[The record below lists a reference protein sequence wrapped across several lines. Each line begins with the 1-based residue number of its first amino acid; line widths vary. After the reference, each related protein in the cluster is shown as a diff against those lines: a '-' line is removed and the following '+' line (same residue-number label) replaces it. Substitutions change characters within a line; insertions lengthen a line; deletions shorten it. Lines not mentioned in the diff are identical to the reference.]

1 MAVPSS
7 GQLSLNSIYNELDDN
22 NYSGGTTN
30 SDVSLKNLC
39 TSGDPPDEDINTAGN
54 TSSDRPDGTAPHQM
68 SEFYSYDHDA
78 AGSGTSWTT
87 TIADF
92 TLSGGN
98 DAEVVS
104 AMKTL
109 VLENGVGSTTFE
121 VALYSSANPEAYIAV
136 SDRGDPGA
144 DASSSST
151 GGWTAST
158 TTDASNVITLTGL
171 TASGGA
177 TYYLRFKLV
186 MPERAGSG
194 TSTFTATNNST
205 STTTSLTHTSTG

>member
-1 MAVPSS
+1 MGCPAS

-22 NYSGGTTN
+22 DYNGGTTN

-39 TSGDPPDEDINTAGN
+39 TSGDPPNEDINTAGN
-54 TSSDRPDGTAPHQM
+54 NSSDRPDGTAPHQM

-98 DAEVVS
+98 DAEAVS

-109 VLENGVGSTTFE
+109 VLANGVGSTDFQ
-121 VALYSSANPEAYIAV
+121 VALYTGGNPEAYIAI

-144 DASSSST
+144 DASSSTT
-151 GGWTAST
+151 GGWTASV

-186 MPERAGSG
+186 MPERAGSAV
-194 TSTFTATNNST
+194 STFTATNNSV
-205 STTTSLTHTSTG
+205 STTTSLTATSTG

>member
-1 MAVPSS
+1 MGCPAS
-7 GQLSLNSIYNELDDN
+7 GQLQLNKIYNELDDD
-22 NYSGGTTN
+22 NYNSGTTN

-87 TIADF
+87 TISPF

-104 AMKTL
+104 AVKT
-109 VLENGVGSTTFE
+109 VVVANGSGNTTFE
-121 VALYSSANPEAYIAV
+121 VALASGGMPEAYLAV

-144 DASSSST
+144 DASASTT

-158 TTDASNVITLTGL
+158 TTDPANVVTVNL
-171 TASGGA
+171 GGGG

-186 MPERAGSG
+186 MPERAG
-194 TSTFTATNNST
+194 THISTFTATNNSVA
-205 STTTSLTHTSTG
+205 TTTALTAESTG

>member
-1 MAVPSS
+1 MGCPAS
-7 GQLSLNSIYNELDDN
+7 GQLQLNKIYNELDDN
-22 NYSGGTTN
+22 DYNGGTTN

-54 TSSDRPDGTAPHQM
+54 TASDRPDGTAPHQM

-87 TIADF
+87 TVADF

-104 AMKTL
+104 DMKT
-109 VLENGVGSTTFE
+109 VVVANGSGNTTFE
-121 VALYSSANPEAYIAV
+121 VALYTGGNPEVYIAV

-151 GGWTAST
+151 GGWTASVT
-158 TTDASNVITLTGL
+158 TNASNVVTLNL
-171 TASGGA
+171 SGGG

-186 MPERAGSG
+186 MPERAG
-194 TSTFTATNNST
+194 TAVSTFTATNNT
-205 STTTSLTHTSTG
+205 VSTTTSCTAESTG

>member
-7 GQLSLNSIYNELDDN
+7 GVLSLNSIYNELDDN

-87 TIADF
+87 TISPF

-104 AMKTL
+104 AVKT
-109 VLENGVGSTTFE
+109 VVVANGSGNTTFE
-121 VALYSSANPEAYIAV
+121 VALYTGGNPEAYLAV

-144 DASSSST
+144 DASASTT

-158 TTDASNVITLTGL
+158 TTDPANVVTVDL
-171 TASGGA
+171 AGGG

-186 MPERAGSG
+186 MPERAG
-194 TSTFTATNNST
+194 TAVSTFTATNNSVA
-205 STTTSLTHTSTG
+205 TTTALTAESTG

>member
-1 MAVPSS
+1 
-7 GQLSLNSIYNELDDN
+7 
-22 NYSGGTTN
+22 
-30 SDVSLKNLC
+30 
-39 TSGDPPDEDINTAGN
+39 
-54 TSSDRPDGTAPHQM
+54 M

-87 TIADF
+87 TISPF

-104 AMKTL
+104 AVKT
-109 VLENGVGSTTFE
+109 VVVANGSGNTTFE
-121 VALYSSANPEAYIAV
+121 VALYSGGMPEAYLAV

-144 DASSSST
+144 DASASTT

-158 TTDASNVITLTGL
+158 TTDPANVVTVDL
-171 TASGGA
+171 AGGG

-186 MPERAGSG
+186 MPERAG
-194 TSTFTATNNST
+194 TAVSTFTATNNSVA
-205 STTTSLTHTSTG
+205 TTTALTAQSTG

>member
-1 MAVPSS
+1 MGCPAS
-7 GQLSLNSIYNELDDN
+7 GQLQLNKIYNELDDD
-22 NYSGGTTN
+22 NYNSGTTN

-87 TIADF
+87 TISPF

-104 AMKTL
+104 AVKT
-109 VLENGVGSTTFE
+109 VVVANGSGNTTFE
-121 VALYSSANPEAYIAV
+121 VALYSGGMPEAYLAV

-144 DASSSST
+144 DASASTT

-158 TTDASNVITLTGL
+158 TTDPANVVTVDL
-171 TASGGA
+171 GGGG

-186 MPERAGSG
+186 MPERAG
-194 TSTFTATNNST
+194 THISTFTATNNSVA
-205 STTTSLTHTSTG
+205 TTTALTAESTG

>member
-1 MAVPSS
+1 MGCPAS
-7 GQLSLNSIYNELDDN
+7 GQLQLNKIYNELDDD
-22 NYSGGTTN
+22 NYNSGTTN

-87 TIADF
+87 TISPF

-104 AMKTL
+104 AVKT
-109 VLENGVGSTTFE
+109 VVVANGSGNTTFE
-121 VALYSSANPEAYIAV
+121 VALYSGGMPEAYLAV

-144 DASSSST
+144 DASASTT

-158 TTDASNVITLTGL
+158 TTDPANVVTVDL
-171 TASGGA
+171 GGGG

-186 MPERAGSG
+186 MPERAG
-194 TSTFTATNNST
+194 THISTFTATNNSVA
-205 STTTSLTHTSTG
+205 TTTALTAQSTG

>member
-1 MAVPSS
+1 MGCPAS
-7 GQLSLNSIYNELDDN
+7 GQLQLNKIYNELDDD
-22 NYSGGTTN
+22 NYNSGTTN

-87 TIADF
+87 TISPF

-104 AMKTL
+104 AVKT
-109 VLENGVGSTTFE
+109 VVVANGSGNTTFE
-121 VALYSSANPEAYIAV
+121 VALYSGGMPEAYLAV

-144 DASSSST
+144 DASASTT

-158 TTDASNVITLTGL
+158 TTDPANVVTVNL
-171 TASGGA
+171 AGGG

-186 MPERAGSG
+186 MPERAG
-194 TSTFTATNNST
+194 TAVSTFTATNNSVA
-205 STTTSLTHTSTG
+205 TTTALTAESTG

>member
-7 GQLSLNSIYNELDDN
+7 GVLSLNSIYNELDDN

-87 TIADF
+87 TISPF

-104 AMKTL
+104 AVKT
-109 VLENGVGSTTFE
+109 VVVANGSGNTTFE
-121 VALYSSANPEAYIAV
+121 VALYSGGMPEAYLAV

-144 DASSSST
+144 DASASTT

-158 TTDASNVITLTGL
+158 TTDPANVVTVNL
-171 TASGGA
+171 GGGG

-186 MPERAGSG
+186 MPERAG
-194 TSTFTATNNST
+194 THISTFTATNNSVA
-205 STTTSLTHTSTG
+205 TTTALTAESTG